1 MFLSPRARGGCK
13 AENLLVTALPQG
25 GGTVEVGK
33 PWRWLRMGEG
43 TELPPM
49 LPAAALPK
57 REMSTGV
64 RVGWVRGDLAF

>member
-1 MFLSPRARGGCK
+1 
-13 AENLLVTALPQG
+13 
-25 GGTVEVGK
+25 
-33 PWRWLRMGEG
+33 MGEG